1 MLQDIKDR
9 PLVADMDRD
18 DPDYDPAGNLTFE
31 IIGHFNLYW
40 PKKDWISTESQ
51 FGQFRIKIE
60 EFGKIR
66 LKIFVE
72 ICQNLAK
79 LDRIFQILTEFSRN
93 ESFFKIL
100 SFLTEISSRIATEKL
115 NFKIL

>member
-40 PKKDWISTESQ
+40 PKKD
-51 FGQFRIKIE
+51 
-60 EFGKIR
+60 
-66 LKIFVE
+66 
-72 ICQNLAK
+72 
-79 LDRIFQILTEFSRN
+79 
-93 ESFFKIL
+93 
-100 SFLTEISSRIATEKL
+100 
-115 NFKIL
+115 